1 MGDTQQ
7 SNPQIDKC
15 RLIAILAH
23 NGQYRRD
30 GKTPYIEHVY
40 AVEQRVSRL
49 GDKYI
54 CVALLHDIIEDTNV
68 TAHDLIANGIDVDI
82 VNAVTILTKIDSVSY
97 DEYLN
102 LVKSND
108 LARNV
113 KIADMLS
120 NLADTPTVKQIRKYS
135 KGLLFLT
142 E

>member
-1 MGDTQQ
+1 MTDE
-7 SNPQIDKC
+7 NLNNLRKFVE
-15 RLIAILAH
+15 IAH
-23 NGQYRRD
+23 SGQFRRD
-30 GKTPYIEHVY
+30 GKTPYITHVY
-40 AVEQRVSRL
+40 AVEQRVSHL
-49 GDKYI
+49 DNKYRA
-54 CVALLHDIIEDTNV
+54 VALAHDVLEDTNV

-120 NLADTPTVKQIRKYS
+120 NLADTPTIKQIRKYS